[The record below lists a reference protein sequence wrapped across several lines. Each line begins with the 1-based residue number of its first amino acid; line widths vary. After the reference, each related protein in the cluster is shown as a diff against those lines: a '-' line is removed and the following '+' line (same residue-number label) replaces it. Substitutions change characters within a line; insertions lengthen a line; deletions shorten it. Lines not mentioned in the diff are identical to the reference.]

1 MALRLGGYPRRKRGA
16 LREEIIG
23 KLLPPN
29 DMAYSYTW
37 TVRTGD
43 TDFSGLI
50 YTPTVIDHV
59 VRGMEELMA
68 EIEFSPSAAQERGLL
83 YPAVHAEADYVDSFG
98 VDDIVTVALVPH
110 VGDASIE
117 LAARG
122 TLDDELV
129 FTAELTLVCTDAA
142 SGESTPVPL
151 DIRDRLEQY
160 AE

>member
-1 MALRLGGYPRRKRGA
+1 MVYT
-16 LREEIIG
+16 
-23 KLLPPN
+23 
-29 DMAYSYTW
+29 YTW
-37 TVRTGD
+37 PVRTGD

-68 EIEFSPSAAQERGLL
+68 EIEFSPSAAKERGLL

-98 VDDIVTVALVPH
+98 VDDTVTVALVPR
-110 VGDASIE
+110 VGDASIT

-122 TLDDELV
+122 TLDNELV
-129 FTAELTLVCTDAA
+129 FTAELTLACIDAA
-142 SGESTPVPL
+142 SGESTPVPP
-151 DIRDRLEQY
+151 DIRNRLQAY

>member
-1 MALRLGGYPRRKRGA
+1 
-16 LREEIIG
+16 
-23 KLLPPN
+23 
-29 DMAYSYTW
+29 MAYSYTL

-59 VRGMEELMA
+59 VRGMEEMMD
-68 EIEFSPSAAQERGLL
+68 EIEFSPSAAEERGLL

-98 VDDIVTVALVPH
+98 VDDTVTVALVPR
-110 VGDASIE
+110 VGDASIT

-122 TLDDELV
+122 TLDNELV
-129 FTAELTLVCTDAA
+129 FTAELTLACIDAA
-142 SGESTPVPL
+142 SGESTPVPP
-151 DIRDRLEQY
+151 DIRNRLQAY